1 MAKGKYT
8 KETCLELLC
17 QKAAQLAAAG
27 ESRLPKRSDFAQDE
41 VVAIKAFLGP
51 WPRALEAAGLKE
63 PPPVDRLARN
73 RQKRIR
79 AKRRRR
85 ELLCAASQK
94 IRPRAMQMTLY
105 NAASRTAPD
114 AARPI
119 ILKNS

>member
-51 WPRALEAAGLKE
+51 WPRALEAAGLKA

-94 IRPRAMQMTLY
+94 DSPPCDANDALQCGEPDRTGCC
-105 NAASRTAPD
+105 AADNPE
-114 AARPI
+114 
-119 ILKNS
+119 K